1 MYNLDSID
9 TIDYK
14 RHQTEIVYFHKRS
27 NGRILHEASSDAS
40 SESESEGMT
49 NDASSCWMI
58 SVIQALRGSSV
69 FRNEYA
75 PEHNE
80 MNILKKELFTLF
92 DISEGKNHQKRRPVK
107 PQEIREFK
115 RLVINQG
122 LRAKMDHGF
131 FENPF
136 LLFLLKKFD
145 AKPIEYHHKSSSKT
159 KKELV
164 MSLPLTNTSKSR
176 SFQAEIKEQKIAFA
190 NKSKVPKF
198 LPVYL
203 DRPIEKH
210 YYSKKDVSK
219 EASRTPVDPSST
231 IKIPL
236 ADKSGQARYKLTS
249 VVIGRDSIGHAYSY
263 VIEKDSKGK
272 IVWVQYNDSKVTIH
286 ELPETKKK
294 SKNSNLTPVEDA
306 SKHGVLLLY
315 EFSGYS

>member
-1 MYNLDSID
+1 MYNLDN
-9 TIDYK
+9 TIDYRK
-14 RHQTEIVYFHKRS
+14 HQTEIVYLHKQS
-27 NGRILHEASSDAS
+27 NNRILHQASSESS

-69 FRNEYA
+69 FRSEHA

-80 MNILKKELFTLF
+80 KNILKKELFTLF

-115 RLVINQG
+115 RLVIKHG

-131 FENPF
+131 FEIPF

-145 AKPIEYHHKSSSKT
+145 ANPIEYLKSDSKT

-164 MSLPLTNTSKSR
+164 MSIPLTNTSKSR
-176 SFQAEIKEQKIAFA
+176 SFQAEIKKQKISFI

-210 YYSKKDVSK
+210 SYSKKDVSE
-219 EASRTPVDPSST
+219 EASRTPLDPSST
-231 IKIPL
+231 IEIPL
-236 ADKSGQARYKLTS
+236 ADKSSKARYKLTS

-263 VIEKDSKGK
+263 VVEKDAKGK
-272 IVWVQYNDSKVTIH
+272 IVWVQYNDSKVIIH
-286 ELPETKKK
+286 ESPQTKKK